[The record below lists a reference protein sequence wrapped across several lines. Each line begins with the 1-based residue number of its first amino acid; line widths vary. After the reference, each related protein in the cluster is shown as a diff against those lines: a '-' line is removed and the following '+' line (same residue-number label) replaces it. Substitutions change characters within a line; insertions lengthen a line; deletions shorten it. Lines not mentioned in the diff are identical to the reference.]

1 MIKLKE
7 FDYLCVEDELD
18 NSILKAKKIYFEGG
32 VFIYPT
38 DTIYGLG
45 ANPFNDEAVEMVN
58 KIKDRQ
64 SEKNYILLVDSI
76 DTLSKYVELDSE
88 KHLDFLL
95 AIWPN
100 PVSVVLRLNQ
110 KTNSILKM
118 ETAAFRIPNHRF
130 CQRLTAE
137 LHMPLISTSVNRSGF
152 PPINHPEL
160 LKQEFSSDVSGIFY
174 SNKKYIER
182 ASTLIN
188 LTGNDLILLR
198 EGKVKFS
205 ELNKKFHQ
213 GTVH

>member
-100 PVSVVLRLNQ
+100 PISVVLRLNQ

-182 ASTLIN
+182 ASTLID

>member
-100 PVSVVLRLNQ
+100 PISVVLRLNQ